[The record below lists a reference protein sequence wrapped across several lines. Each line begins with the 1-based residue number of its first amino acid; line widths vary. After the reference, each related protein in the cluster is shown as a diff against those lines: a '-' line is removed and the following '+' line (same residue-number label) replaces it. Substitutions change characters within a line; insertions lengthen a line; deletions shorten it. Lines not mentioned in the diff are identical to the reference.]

1 MFWLRLRLPGKK
13 RKLVECLRARALAVR
28 SCVWGSKAT
37 YIGGGCRLFRAP
49 QLVGTTTA
57 TPCTGLAPASGP
69 GGLLRPSLPPLPRA
83 GRRPGFAEERVQ
95 GFRPWLGQI
104 FDSGFYFSCSVC
116 RSALGGFKQA
126 ATGRPVAHNFPG
138 PREAAKRAKHE
149 MSGRQRAVRF
159 RQNER
164 LWKSRAT
171 KLNHN

>member
-1 MFWLRLRLPGKK
+1 M
-13 RKLVECLRARALAVR
+13 R

-69 GGLLRPSLPPLPRA
+69 GGLLRPSLPLPRA

-104 FDSGFYFSCSVC
+104 FDSGFSGGPLLFSRLVVQAQSLVWLSCPLHTPFIFLAPYVGPPWAASSRRQLVDQSRTISLGQEKQRSEPNTKCLVGNEPYGSV
-116 RSALGGFKQA
+116 R
-126 ATGRPVAHNFPG
+126 T
-138 PREAAKRAKHE
+138 
-149 MSGRQRAVRF
+149 SGCGSLV
-159 RQNER
+159 RQN
-164 LWKSRAT
+164 
-171 KLNHN
+171 